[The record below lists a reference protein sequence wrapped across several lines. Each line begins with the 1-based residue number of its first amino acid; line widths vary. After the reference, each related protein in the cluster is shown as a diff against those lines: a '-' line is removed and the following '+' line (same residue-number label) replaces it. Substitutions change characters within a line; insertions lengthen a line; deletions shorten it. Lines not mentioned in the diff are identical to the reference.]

1 MRSVLS
7 LVAVVLGLVG
17 INLGAVAASA
27 APTPAPA
34 KPVAAKPGKKLCV
47 INNKL
52 LDELSGMVATKTGY
66 VVINDGSEDSDAGDR
81 EQIFFLDKKCKVDD
95 EVSYSGGG
103 PRDTEDLAL
112 SPDGTTLWIADIG
125 DNSTNKKRRESVAL
139 WSMPV
144 DGSKKPVI
152 HRLTYPDG
160 PHDAEALLVDPST
173 GRLLVATKAL
183 GGAGLYRAPPQLVTE
198 DAGTNRLERVADV
211 PPLVTDGAF
220 LPDGR
225 FVLRSYTTA
234 YVYDRPGH
242 QVASAPL
249 PRQPQGES
257 VAAAGGPSGSPGSL
271 LVGSEGKE
279 SAVYRVP
286 VPGDAADESSTAAAA
301 QEDSDPPGRR
311 PADDPWWQAGRV
323 VRAAVALVALVG
335 GVAVL
340 RRRRRR

>member
-1 MRSVLS
+1 MPTASP
-7 LVAVVLGLVG
+7 LVA
-17 INLGAVAASA
+17 AA
-27 APTPAPA
+27 
-34 KPVAAKPGKKLCV
+34 
-47 INNKL
+47 
-52 LDELSGMVATKTGY
+52 LSGLLATG
-66 VVINDGSEDSDAGDR
+66 
-81 EQIFFLDKKCKVDD
+81 
-95 EVSYSGGG
+95 SGGG
-103 PRDTEDLAL
+103 AELVLRLHDPALVESSGLAVSGRHDGIVWTHPDGGTVARVMAVDESGDTVATVTLDGIDPYDPEAL
-112 SPDGTTLWIADIG
+112 SPGTDGRSLWLGDLG
-125 DNSTNKKRRESVAL
+125 DNLEQRPDVSVFQFTEPRELADRTVRAT
-139 WSMPV
+139 WF
-144 DGSKKPVI
+144 
-152 HRLTYPDG
+152 RFTYPDG

-211 PPLVTDGAF
+211 PSLVTDGAF

>member
-1 MRSVLS
+1 MPTASP
-7 LVAVVLGLVG
+7 LVA
-17 INLGAVAASA
+17 AA
-27 APTPAPA
+27 
-34 KPVAAKPGKKLCV
+34 
-47 INNKL
+47 
-52 LDELSGMVATKTGY
+52 LSGLLATG
-66 VVINDGSEDSDAGDR
+66 
-81 EQIFFLDKKCKVDD
+81 
-95 EVSYSGGG
+95 SGGG
-103 PRDTEDLAL
+103 AELVLRLHDPALVESSGLAV
-112 SPDGTTLWIADIG
+112 SGRHDGIVWTHPDGGTVARVMAVDESGDTVATVTLDGIDPYDPEALAPGTDGRSLWLGDLG
-125 DNSTNKKRRESVAL
+125 DNLEQRPDVSVFQFTEPRELADRTVRAT
-139 WSMPV
+139 WF
-144 DGSKKPVI
+144 
-152 HRLTYPDG
+152 RFTYPDG

-211 PPLVTDGAF
+211 PSLVTDGAF

-257 VAAAGGPSGSPGSL
+257 VAAADGPSGSPGSL

>member
-1 MRSVLS
+1 MPTAS
-7 LVAVVLGLVG
+7 AF
-17 INLGAVAASA
+17 VAAA
-27 APTPAPA
+27 
-34 KPVAAKPGKKLCV
+34 
-47 INNKL
+47 
-52 LDELSGMVATKTGY
+52 LSGLLATG
-66 VVINDGSEDSDAGDR
+66 
-81 EQIFFLDKKCKVDD
+81 
-95 EVSYSGGG
+95 SGGG
-103 PRDTEDLAL
+103 AELVLRLHDPALVESSGLAV
-112 SPDGTTLWIADIG
+112 SGRHDGIVWTHPDGGTVARVMAVDESGDTVATVTLDGIDPYDPEALAPGTDGRSLWLGDLG
-125 DNSTNKKRRESVAL
+125 DNLEQRPDVSVFQFTEPRELADRTVRAT
-139 WSMPV
+139 WF
-144 DGSKKPVI
+144 
-152 HRLTYPDG
+152 RFTYPDG

>member
-1 MRSVLS
+1 MPTASP
-7 LVAVVLGLVG
+7 LVA
-17 INLGAVAASA
+17 AA
-27 APTPAPA
+27 
-34 KPVAAKPGKKLCV
+34 
-47 INNKL
+47 
-52 LDELSGMVATKTGY
+52 LSGLLATG
-66 VVINDGSEDSDAGDR
+66 
-81 EQIFFLDKKCKVDD
+81 
-95 EVSYSGGG
+95 SGGG
-103 PRDTEDLAL
+103 AELVLRLHDPALVESSGLAV
-112 SPDGTTLWIADIG
+112 SGRHDGIVWTHPDGGTVARVMAVDESGDTVATVTLDGIDPYDPEALAPGTDGRSLWLGDLG
-125 DNSTNKKRRESVAL
+125 DNLEQRPDVSVFQFTEPRELADRTVRAT
-139 WSMPV
+139 WF
-144 DGSKKPVI
+144 
-152 HRLTYPDG
+152 RFTYPDG

>member
-1 MRSVLS
+1 MPTASP
-7 LVAVVLGLVG
+7 LVA
-17 INLGAVAASA
+17 AA
-27 APTPAPA
+27 
-34 KPVAAKPGKKLCV
+34 
-47 INNKL
+47 
-52 LDELSGMVATKTGY
+52 LSGLLATG
-66 VVINDGSEDSDAGDR
+66 
-81 EQIFFLDKKCKVDD
+81 
-95 EVSYSGGG
+95 SGGG
-103 PRDTEDLAL
+103 AELVLRLHDPALVESSGLAV
-112 SPDGTTLWIADIG
+112 SGRHDGIVWTHPDGGTVARVMAVDESGDTVATVTLDGIDPYDPEALAPGTDGRSLWLGDLG
-125 DNSTNKKRRESVAL
+125 DNLEQRPDVSVFQFTEPRELADRTVRAT
-139 WSMPV
+139 WF
-144 DGSKKPVI
+144 
-152 HRLTYPDG
+152 RFTYPDG

-183 GGAGLYRAPPQLVTE
+183 GGAGLYRAPPKLVTE

-211 PPLVTDGAF
+211 PSLVTDGAF

-257 VAAAGGPSGSPGSL
+257 VAAADGPSGSPGSL

-301 QEDSDPPGRR
+301 EEDSDPPGRQ

>member
-1 MRSVLS
+1 MPTASP
-7 LVAVVLGLVG
+7 LVA
-17 INLGAVAASA
+17 AA
-27 APTPAPA
+27 
-34 KPVAAKPGKKLCV
+34 
-47 INNKL
+47 
-52 LDELSGMVATKTGY
+52 LSGLLATG
-66 VVINDGSEDSDAGDR
+66 
-81 EQIFFLDKKCKVDD
+81 
-95 EVSYSGGG
+95 SGGG
-103 PRDTEDLAL
+103 AELVLRLHDPALVESSGLAV
-112 SPDGTTLWIADIG
+112 SGRHDGIVWTHPDGGTVARVMAVDESGDTVATVTLDGIDPYDPEALAPGTDGRSLWLGDLG
-125 DNSTNKKRRESVAL
+125 DNLEQRPDVSVFQFTEPRELADRTVRAT
-139 WSMPV
+139 WF
-144 DGSKKPVI
+144 
-152 HRLTYPDG
+152 RFTYPDG

-211 PPLVTDGAF
+211 PSLVTDGAF